1 MRQNISGGSPYE
13 PIIGFSRAVRVGH
26 TVFLAGTGPVGADN
40 EDVAGQTR
48 RIFAIAEKALGEA
61 GATLADVVRTRMYL
75 THVEDWEAVGRV
87 HGEFF
92 GIVRPAATMVVVAA
106 LLNPAWRIEIE
117 FDAVI
122 DASVPSPLV
131 PKKGFRLMPKL
142 SIRDIELANKRV
154 FIRVDFNVPLTED
167 GSTITDDTR
176 IVATLPTI
184 EYALKHR
191 AKVILAS
198 HLGRPKGKPNPK
210 YSLRPV
216 VDRLRELLDKQVGE
230 SVNVAFSPDCI
241 GEVASEM
248 ARQLESGQV
257 LLLENLRYHAEEEAN
272 DPAFSK
278 ALASLAEIYVNDAF
292 GSAHRAHAS
301 TEGITHFL
309 KPAVAGLLMEK
320 EITYL
325 GKALESPEKPFV
337 AIIGGSKIS
346 GKIDVIDNLLDKVDT
361 LVIVGGMAY
370 TFQRAL
376 GVTTGKSLVEEDKI
390 DMAKAAI
397 EKAKAKGVNLLLPV
411 DNILADSFTPDAKTQ
426 VWDTS
431 VDFPADWQGL
441 DIGPKSIAAIEDVV
455 LTARTIVWNGPAG
468 VFEFPRF
475 AVGTNAIA
483 QAVAANKAAI
493 SIIGGGDSVSA
504 INKTGLA
511 DQITHI
517 STGGGASLE
526 FLEGKKLPGV
536 EALTNK

>member
-1 MRQNISGGSPYE
+1 M
-13 PIIGFSRAVRVGH
+13 A
-26 TVFLAGTGPVGADN
+26 
-40 EDVAGQTR
+40 
-48 RIFAIAEKALGEA
+48 
-61 GATLADVVRTRMYL
+61 
-75 THVEDWEAVGRV
+75 
-87 HGEFF
+87 
-92 GIVRPAATMVVVAA
+92 
-106 LLNPAWRIEIE
+106 
-117 FDAVI
+117 
-122 DASVPSPLV
+122 
-131 PKKGFRLMPKL
+131 KL
-142 SIRDIELANKRV
+142 SIQDIELTNKRL

-167 GSTITDDTR
+167 GTTITDDTR

-184 EYALKHR
+184 EYALRKN

-210 YSLRPV
+210 YSLKPV
-216 VDRLRELLDKQVGE
+216 VTRLRELLDKKLGE
-230 SVNVAFSPDCI
+230 GINVAFSPDCV
-241 GEVASEM
+241 GEIAEEM

-257 LLLENLRYHAEEEAN
+257 LLLENLRFHAEEEAN

-278 ALASLAEIYVNDAF
+278 ALASLAEVYVNDAF

-301 TEGITHFL
+301 TEGITHYL

-325 GKALESPEKPFV
+325 GKALENPEKPFV

-346 GKIDVIDNLLDKVDT
+346 GKIDVIQNLLDKVDT

-376 GVTTGKSLVEEDKI
+376 GVKTGKSLVEEDKI
-390 DMAKAAI
+390 EMAREALD
-397 EKAKAKGVNLLLPV
+397 KAKAKGVKLLLPV
-411 DNILADSFTPDAKTQ
+411 DNILADNFAADAKTQ
-426 VWDTS
+426 VWDCS
-431 VDFPADWQGL
+431 KDFPDDWQGL
-441 DIGPKSIAAIEDVV
+441 DIGPQSIKAIEEVI
-455 LTARTIVWNGPAG
+455 LTAKTIVWNGPAG

-483 QAVAANKAAI
+483 RAVAANRTAT

-504 INKTGLA
+504 INQAGVA

-536 EALTNK
+536 EALTDK

>member
-1 MRQNISGGSPYE
+1 MS
-13 PIIGFSRAVRVGH
+13 
-26 TVFLAGTGPVGADN
+26 
-40 EDVAGQTR
+40 
-48 RIFAIAEKALGEA
+48 
-61 GATLADVVRTRMYL
+61 
-75 THVEDWEAVGRV
+75 
-87 HGEFF
+87 
-92 GIVRPAATMVVVAA
+92 
-106 LLNPAWRIEIE
+106 
-117 FDAVI
+117 
-122 DASVPSPLV
+122 
-131 PKKGFRLMPKL
+131 KL
-142 SIRDIELANKRV
+142 SIRDIPLANKHV
-154 FIRVDFNVPLTED
+154 FIRVDFNVPLSED
-167 GSTITDDTR
+167 GKEITDDTR

-184 EYALKHR
+184 EYALKHK

-216 VDRLRELLDKQVGE
+216 VDRLRELLDKKEDNYSINVGF
-230 SVNVAFSPDCI
+230 APDCI
-241 GEVASEM
+241 GGIANEL

-257 LLLENLRYHAEEEAN
+257 LLLENLRFHAEEEAN

-278 ALASLAEIYVNDAF
+278 ALASLAQVYVNDAF

-325 GKALESPEKPFV
+325 GKALENPEKPFV

-390 DMAKAAI
+390 DMAKAALD
-397 EKAKAKGVNLLLPV
+397 KAKAKSVNLLLPV
-411 DNILADSFTPDAKTQ
+411 DNILADKFAPDAHTQ
-426 VWDTS
+426 PWDTS
-431 VDFPADWQGL
+431 IDFPSDWQGL
-441 DIGPKSIAAIEDVV
+441 DIGPKSVAAIKSVV
-455 LTARTIVWNGPAG
+455 ATARTIVWNGPAG
-468 VFEFPRF
+468 VFEFPKF

-483 QAVAANKAAI
+483 HAVAANKDAI

-504 INKTGLA
+504 INQAGVA

-536 EALTNK
+536 EALTDK

>member
-1 MRQNISGGSPYE
+1 
-13 PIIGFSRAVRVGH
+13 
-26 TVFLAGTGPVGADN
+26 
-40 EDVAGQTR
+40 
-48 RIFAIAEKALGEA
+48 
-61 GATLADVVRTRMYL
+61 
-75 THVEDWEAVGRV
+75 
-87 HGEFF
+87 
-92 GIVRPAATMVVVAA
+92 
-106 LLNPAWRIEIE
+106 
-117 FDAVI
+117 
-122 DASVPSPLV
+122 
-131 PKKGFRLMPKL
+131 MPKL
-142 SIRDIELANKRV
+142 SIRDIELANKHV

-167 GSTITDDTR
+167 GKEITDDTR

-184 EYALKHR
+184 EYALKRR

-216 VDRLRELLDKQVGE
+216 VDRLRELLDKKE
-230 SVNVAFSPDCI
+230 NDYNINVAFSPDCV
-241 GEVASEM
+241 GEIASEL

-272 DPAFSK
+272 DPHFSK
-278 ALASLAEIYVNDAF
+278 SLALLADVYVNDAF

-325 GKALESPEKPFV
+325 GKALEAPEKPFV

-397 EKAKAKGVNLLLPV
+397 DKAKAKGVKLLLPV
-411 DNILADSFTPDAKTQ
+411 DNILADSFSPDAKTQ
-426 VWDTS
+426 PWDTS
-431 VDFPADWQGL
+431 KNFPEDWQGL
-441 DIGPKSIAAIEDVV
+441 DIGPKSVAAIEAVV
-455 LTARTIVWNGPAG
+455 ATAKTIVWNGPAG
-468 VFEFPRF
+468 VFEFPKF

-483 QAVAANKAAI
+483 RAVAANKSAI

-504 INKTGLA
+504 INQAGVA

>member
-1 MRQNISGGSPYE
+1 M
-13 PIIGFSRAVRVGH
+13 A
-26 TVFLAGTGPVGADN
+26 
-40 EDVAGQTR
+40 
-48 RIFAIAEKALGEA
+48 
-61 GATLADVVRTRMYL
+61 
-75 THVEDWEAVGRV
+75 
-87 HGEFF
+87 
-92 GIVRPAATMVVVAA
+92 
-106 LLNPAWRIEIE
+106 
-117 FDAVI
+117 
-122 DASVPSPLV
+122 
-131 PKKGFRLMPKL
+131 KL
-142 SIRDIELANKRV
+142 SIRDIELTNKRL

-184 EYALKHR
+184 VYALKRR

-216 VDRLRELLDKQVGE
+216 AIRLRELLDKELSESINVGF
-230 SVNVAFSPDCI
+230 APDCI
-241 GEVASEM
+241 GEVASEL

-272 DPAFSK
+272 DPGFSK
-278 ALASLAEIYVNDAF
+278 ALASLADVYVNDAF

-325 GKALESPEKPFV
+325 GKALENPEKPFV

-390 DMAKAAI
+390 DMAKAALD
-397 EKAKAKGVNLLLPV
+397 KAKAKGVKLLLPV
-411 DNILADSFTPDAKTQ
+411 DNILADSFAADANTQ
-426 VWDTS
+426 PWDCS
-431 VDFPADWQGL
+431 QNFPADWQGL
-441 DIGPKSIAAIEDVV
+441 DIGPKSIAAIEEVV
-455 LTARTIVWNGPAG
+455 STARTIVWNGPAG

-483 QAVAANKAAI
+483 RAVAANRAAI
-493 SIIGGGDSVSA
+493 TIIGGGDSVSA
-504 INKTGLA
+504 SNQAGVA

-536 EALTNK
+536 EALTDK

>member
-1 MRQNISGGSPYE
+1 M
-13 PIIGFSRAVRVGH
+13 A
-26 TVFLAGTGPVGADN
+26 
-40 EDVAGQTR
+40 
-48 RIFAIAEKALGEA
+48 
-61 GATLADVVRTRMYL
+61 
-75 THVEDWEAVGRV
+75 
-87 HGEFF
+87 
-92 GIVRPAATMVVVAA
+92 
-106 LLNPAWRIEIE
+106 
-117 FDAVI
+117 
-122 DASVPSPLV
+122 
-131 PKKGFRLMPKL
+131 KL
-142 SIRDIELANKRV
+142 SIQDIELTNKRL

-167 GSTITDDTR
+167 GTTITDDTR

-184 EYALKHR
+184 EYALRKR

-198 HLGRPKGKPNPK
+198 HLGRPKGKPNAK
-210 YSLRPV
+210 YSLKPV
-216 VDRLRELLDKQVGE
+216 VTRLRELLDKKLGE
-230 SVNVAFSPDCI
+230 GVNVAFSPDCV
-241 GEVASEM
+241 GEIAEEM

-257 LLLENLRYHAEEEAN
+257 LLLENLRFHPEEEAN

-278 ALASLAEIYVNDAF
+278 ALASLAEVYVNDAF

-301 TEGITHFL
+301 TEGITHYL

-325 GKALESPEKPFV
+325 GKALENPEKPFV

-346 GKIDVIDNLLDKVDT
+346 GKIDVIQNLLDKVDT

-376 GVTTGKSLVEEDKI
+376 GIKTGKSLVEEDKI
-390 DMAKAAI
+390 EMAKEAL
-397 EKAKAKGVNLLLPV
+397 EKAKAKGVKLLLPV
-411 DNILADSFTPDAKTQ
+411 DNILADKFAADAKTQ
-426 VWDTS
+426 VWDCS
-431 VDFPADWQGL
+431 KDFPDDWQGL
-441 DIGPKSIAAIEDVV
+441 DIGPQSIKAIEDVIE
-455 LTARTIVWNGPAG
+455 TAKTIVWNGPAG

-483 QAVAANKAAI
+483 RAVAANRTAT

-504 INKTGLA
+504 INQAGVA

-536 EALTNK
+536 EALTDK

>member
-1 MRQNISGGSPYE
+1 M
-13 PIIGFSRAVRVGH
+13 
-26 TVFLAGTGPVGADN
+26 
-40 EDVAGQTR
+40 
-48 RIFAIAEKALGEA
+48 
-61 GATLADVVRTRMYL
+61 
-75 THVEDWEAVGRV
+75 
-87 HGEFF
+87 
-92 GIVRPAATMVVVAA
+92 
-106 LLNPAWRIEIE
+106 
-117 FDAVI
+117 
-122 DASVPSPLV
+122 
-131 PKKGFRLMPKL
+131 KGKVMAKL
-142 SIRDIELANKRV
+142 SIRDIDLTNKRV

-184 EYALKHR
+184 EYALRHK

-216 VDRLRELLDKQVGE
+216 AIRLRELLDKKFSE
-230 SVNVAFSPDCI
+230 SVNVAFAPDCV
-241 GEVASEM
+241 GDVATEL
-248 ARQLESGQV
+248 AHQLESGQV

-272 DPAFSK
+272 DPEFSK
-278 ALASLAEIYVNDAF
+278 ALASLAEVYVNDAF

-325 GKALESPEKPFV
+325 SKALENPEKPFV
-337 AIIGGSKIS
+337 AIIGGAKIS
-346 GKIDVIDNLLDKVDT
+346 GKIEVIENLLDKVDT
-361 LVIVGGMAY
+361 LAIVGGMAY
-370 TFQRAL
+370 TFYRAL
-376 GVTTGKSLVEEDKI
+376 GVATGKSLVEEDKI
-390 DMAKAAI
+390 ELAK
-397 EKAKAKGVNLLLPV
+397 ETLDKAKVKSVNLLLPV
-411 DNILADSFTPDAKTQ
+411 DNIIADKFADDASTQ
-426 VWDTS
+426 VWQSS

-455 LTARTIVWNGPAG
+455 ETAKTIVWNGPAG
-468 VFEFPRF
+468 VFEFPHF

-483 QAVAANKAAI
+483 RAIAANRTAT
-493 SIIGGGDSVSA
+493 SIVGGGDSVSA
-504 INKTGLA
+504 VNKAGVA

-536 EALTNK
+536 EALNDK